1 MDKNRKM
8 TINFNNYEPKTSR
21 EERNRI
27 IEKEF
32 NKEKKNRKPIYNI
45 DRNKTEYSNPRIR
58 LEKRRNNYKEK
69 NLDCLDN
76 NFGEEDNKNFK
87 ILQTMQNEIIDKFD
101 NNKQLELSL
110 NDSTLP
116 KRINEKNFY
125 TSNNNDYNFQ
135 KEKNTYRRQT
145 SREKRKVDDKNN
157 KIYDSEKKEILNK
170 LIKNQKINNQRK
182 KNTNKPLNDLSAS
195 QNLYNEYKMNKMIY
209 HSINNNIPNCFIN
222 NNINNKS
229 LEYRR
234 RKEREGS
241 YKDKNEYIYYDK
253 ERSFNNGRNNDDN
266 KDNKNAGDK
275 KTIKNIRLK
284 NLNFHKNNS
293 SNSIYCSP
301 KKQIYSM
308 NHNKKNKENEQN
320 VNNDENAF
328 CNPKFERSYDNIN
341 RKNLVLNNNDYIYKK
356 CSRNHRNSS
365 LISDSRII
373 SSEFNKNIKILNDN
387 YLIGSTFNSPIPA
400 YDKRHVISQTSSVKK
415 DRRISTQN
423 RSLSKNNKVIIPL
436 NEFRNVDKNKYGTM
450 ENIDEY
456 EDENRPYRRNNK
468 KYFYQLDN
476 NGNNNNKDSNNNN
489 KYFSINNNIYQN
501 KTIERRTKGNKLY
514 DDKDNSFDYNIE
526 NSVNSNDIN
535 YSKYRKNNK
544 NPKNKEK
551 IYIEDNRMQEDEN
564 DNMNQN
570 NKFFKT
576 HYNFGNKT
584 KTRDNFDDNFDN
596 CNNNILNR
604 ISNKKIKTRGVLMN
618 SVKKRQLANSFD
630 CEIDKENGNYK
641 ENNNINGNIHKN
653 SRNSLITQKGKFSD
667 FNEYLNYRSNKND
680 FLNSKYNSKSKN
692 DNASPIIY
700 KTKSKINKIGKGS
713 PKNPLYEND
722 NGKEDASYNLK
733 KNENDYYNKTVE
745 DYYKNKLDKNP
756 NLKFKSQN
764 ESAVGPTPRNS
775 VILYNKRNSQINI
788 PLNNYKNSNS
798 IDTNIQDF
806 SKTYYAK
813 KSSNYSVY
821 HKKNIKSK
829 ISDISSTENKTI
841 KKDQNDNL
849 SMNTSHNSNNNKNSN
864 LNNNKNISNKYIDNM
879 SSSNNENDEIIIP
892 RNESSFSINKPI
904 FNETHCFYKKYYQY
918 NIKKPIN
925 KIYYMKKDIKIKKKN
940 KNNKKKENEENVNNM
955 NNVNNISIVS
965 DNKNDFYSSDISF
978 SNNKAKK
985 KVKNIKETQAEKI
998 LLNGKNIVYDYDSK
1012 DNSEFNFDYETPNSK
1027 NKDNGNS
1034 FKNEKN
1040 NNGIKLNFSDEKN
1053 EDKILLN
1060 NDKDEKEL
1068 LKNNIIKYIPVKEE
1082 ISENKDNMLN
1092 SDIDQIKNEINDK
1105 NISLATKK
1113 LSDLLMKKNDRHFTY
1128 NKEKKKKKF
1137 RRSLTEEQFIL
1148 GYSKLNDIFDKKYS
1162 NKKLKDRANN
1172 INVICNKFNNNLNDK
1187 IEEEEINDIDSDDFE
1202 MNKKAFTYKANK
1214 KNKLFEKLENLN
1226 EKDTKTYKLEK
1237 ILSLKNKDLSL
1248 KDNLLNNEV
1257 KLHIN
1262 DLAEPEYKVGKLNTN
1277 TLKTNNL
1284 IKLYKK
1290 IDSKNY
1296 SKEKEK
1302 GIEDKIIDLL
1312 DILNKENLIF
1322 ISEQLINIIYYDS
1335 KDNNSNKHNN
1345 KIISKNY
1352 IDNINH
1358 FVNIIYHILLNE
1370 DKNMN
1375 LYSQLCNKINYLL
1388 LKENNYKDEN
1398 NLENIII
1405 KEYLKIITNQ
1415 EFINSINNEEFE
1427 NIKNKIIDLSNFIIE
1442 LTSFKLIE
1450 IKKCL
1455 NIIFQLFKEY
1465 EKEFKNNSVK
1475 FLFLEIC
1482 AYIFDSVFE
1491 IILEFPKIEDNIY
1504 NLIDE
1509 VLNKLK
1515 KSLQERKLPN
1525 YLKDKIINIIDKKKQ
1540 KLNKE
1545 DKQDKRIINK
1555 RISGDFNKIEE
1566 IINNNRINRDK
1577 KEENKVN
1584 NNKVFKYEKRIDNI
1598 KDNIEEHEI
1607 KINEDDDSNNNIEKK
1622 EIEDSE
1628 DLISNIKFDKISNNS
1643 NNKYNTFIPNKSNY
1657 DTISEIDINKND
1669 VSAEIKKNYNVTH
1682 KKKSKSRKKS
1692 KSIEKRP
1699 LSISKPINF
1708 KEELNEED
1716 KKIKQEIKDDFEN
1729 YVSFL
1734 ERKRIRRKEDIY
1746 NELNNSF
1753 NWNVID
1759 DLITTKNVRLEE
1771 IIKFFIEICKE
1782 KKIPNDD
1789 IFKANEY
1796 IKTIIEYYLND
1807 LSKNQKDIFH
1817 LNMIEIYMAI
1827 DDLVENGNEECTFMH
1842 EIMGDLLYILL
1853 RNKLYFMK
1861 DLNNFFEKS
1870 KETQI
1875 NIAKVVKYAIIAS
1888 GNSARRYHNDFKYT
1902 KLFNNND
1909 IFNLYVTNKLTEL
1922 KII

>member
-1 MDKNRKM
+1 MDKNRKI
-8 TINFNNYEPKTSR
+8 TINFNNYEPKISR
-21 EERNRI
+21 EEKNRI
-27 IEKEF
+27 TEKEF

-45 DRNKTEYSNPRIR
+45 DRNKTEYNNTRIR
-58 LEKRRNNYKEK
+58 LERRRNNYKEK
-69 NLDCLDN
+69 NFDYLDN

-110 NDSTLP
+110 NDYTLP
-116 KRINEKNFY
+116 RGTNEKNFY
-125 TSNNNDYNFQ
+125 TSNNNDYNYQ
-135 KEKNTYRRQT
+135 KEKNAYRNQT
-145 SREKRKVDDKNN
+145 SKEKRKIANKNN
-157 KIYDSEKKEILNK
+157 KILDSEKKAILNK
-170 LIKNQKINNQRK
+170 LIMNQRINNQRK
-182 KNTNKPLNDLSAS
+182 KNANKPLNDLSAS
-195 QNLYNEYKMNKMIY
+195 QNLYNEYKMNQMVY

-253 ERSFNNGRNNDDN
+253 ERSFNNGRNYDDN
-266 KDNKNAGDK
+266 KDIKNTGEK
-275 KTIKNIRLK
+275 KTIKNIKLK

-320 VNNDENAF
+320 ENNDEKAF
-328 CNPKFERSYDNIN
+328 YNPKFERSYDNIN
-341 RKNLVLNNNDYIYKK
+341 RKNLILNNNDYIYKK
-356 CSRNHRNSS
+356 CSRNHRNSC
-365 LISDSRII
+365 II
-373 SSEFNKNIKILNDN
+373 NDNKIIGNEFNKNNRILNDN
-387 YLIGSTFNSPIPA
+387 CLIGKTFNSPLQT
-400 YDKRHVISQTSSVKK
+400 YDKRNVISQTSSVKK

-436 NEFRNVDKNKYGTM
+436 NEFRNVDKSKYGTM
-450 ENIDEY
+450 ENIDEN
-456 EDENRPYRRNNK
+456 EDENRPCRRNNK

-476 NGNNNNKDSNNNN
+476 NNNNNSDNN
-489 KYFSINNNIYQN
+489 KYFSINNNIYKN
-501 KTIERRTKGNKLY
+501 KTIERRTNGNKLY
-514 DDKDNSFDYNIE
+514 DDKDNSYEYNIE

-535 YSKYRKNNK
+535 YSKYRNKNK

-551 IYIEDNRMQEDEN
+551 IYIEDNRIQEEEN
-564 DNMNQN
+564 DHMNQN
-570 NKFFKT
+570 KKLFKT
-576 HYNFGNKT
+576 LYDFGK
-584 KTRDNFDDNFDN
+584 KIKSRDNFGDNVN
-596 CNNNILNR
+596 INNNNILN
-604 ISNKKIKTRGVLMN
+604 SNKKIKTRGVLAN
-618 SVKKRQLANSFD
+618 SVKKRQLVNSFD
-630 CEIDKENGNYK
+630 CEIDNENQNYK
-641 ENNNINGNIHKN
+641 EKNNINGNIHKN

-667 FNEYLNYRSNKND
+667 FNEYLNYRSKKND
-680 FLNSKYNSKSKN
+680 FLNSKYNSKPIKK
-692 DNASPIIY
+692 NASPIIY

-713 PKNPLYEND
+713 PLNPYYEND
-722 NGKEDASYNLK
+722 NDKEEVSYSLK

-745 DYYKNKLDKNP
+745 DYYKNKLECKP
-756 NLKFKSQN
+756 NSKFKSKN

-775 VILYNKRNSQINI
+775 VIVYNKRNSQNNI
-788 PLNNYKNSNS
+788 PLNNSKNSNS
-798 IDTNIQDF
+798 IDTNIPDF
-806 SKTYYAK
+806 NKTYYPK
-813 KSSNYSVY
+813 KSSNNSIY

-829 ISDISSTENKTI
+829 ISDISSTTENKTI

-849 SMNTSHNSNNNKNSN
+849 SMNSSHNSNNNKNSN
-864 LNNNKNISNKYIDNM
+864 LNNNKNISNKCTDNM

-904 FNETHCFYKKYYQY
+904 FIETHCFYKKYYQY

-925 KIYYMKKDIKIKKKN
+925 KIYYMKKDIKINKKN
-940 KNNKKKENEENVNNM
+940 KNNKKKENEENVNNL
-955 NNVNNISIVS
+955 NNISIAS
-965 DNKNDFYSSDISF
+965 ENKNDFNSSNISF
-978 SNNKAKK
+978 SNNKTKK
-985 KVKNIKETQAEKI
+985 KPKNIKETQTEKI

-1012 DNSEFNFDYETPNSK
+1012 DNSEFNFEYETPNNK
-1027 NKDNGNS
+1027 NKDNGNN

-1040 NNGIKLNFSDEKN
+1040 NNGIKLNFSEEKN
-1053 EDKILLN
+1053 EDKILIN

-1068 LKNNIIKYIPVKEE
+1068 LKKNIIKYIPVKEE
-1082 ISENKDNMLN
+1082 TSEYKDYLLSADRIIN
-1092 SDIDQIKNEINDK
+1092 SDIGQIKNEINDK

-1113 LSDLLMKKNDRHFTY
+1113 LNDLLMKKNDRHFTY
-1128 NKEKKKKKF
+1128 NQEKKKKKF
-1137 RRSLTEEQFIL
+1137 RRSLTEEKFIL

-1162 NKKLKDRANN
+1162 NKKLKDRTNN
-1172 INVICNKFNNNLNDK
+1172 INVICNKFNNNINDK
-1187 IEEEEINDIDSDDFE
+1187 IEEEEINDIDNDDFE
-1202 MNKKAFTYKANK
+1202 MNKKAFTYKVNK
-1214 KNKLFEKLENLN
+1214 KNKLFENLENLN

-1257 KLHIN
+1257 KSHIN
-1262 DLAEPEYKVGKLNTN
+1262 DLIEPEYKVGKLNTN

-1290 IDSKNY
+1290 IDNKNN

-1322 ISEQLINIIYYDS
+1322 ISEQLINIIYYDNT
-1335 KDNNSNKHNN
+1335 DNDSNKQND
-1345 KIISKNY
+1345 KIISKKY

-1358 FVNIIYHILLNE
+1358 FVNIIYQILLNE
-1370 DKNMN
+1370 DKDMN

-1405 KEYLKIITNQ
+1405 KEYLKIVTNQ

-1427 NIKNKIIDLSNFIIE
+1427 NVKNKFIDLSNFIIE

-1450 IKKCL
+1450 IKKSL

-1465 EKEFKNNSVK
+1465 EKEYKNNNVK

-1482 AYIFDSVFE
+1482 AYIFESVLE
-1491 IILEFPKIEDNIY
+1491 IILEFPKIEDNIN
-1504 NLIDE
+1504 NLIDD
-1509 VLNKLK
+1509 VLNKLNK
-1515 KSLQERKLPN
+1515 CLQEKKLPS
-1525 YLKDKIINIIDKKKQ
+1525 YLKDKIINIREKRKQ

-1566 IINNNRINRDK
+1566 IINNNRNKKDK

-1584 NNKVFKYEKRIDNI
+1584 NNKIYKYEKRIDNL
-1598 KDNIEEHEI
+1598 KDNIEEQEI
-1607 KINEDDDSNNNIEKK
+1607 KINENDDSNNNIEKK
-1622 EIEDSE
+1622 EIENSE
-1628 DLISNIKFDKISNNS
+1628 DLISSIKFDKISNNF

-1692 KSIEKRP
+1692 RSIEKRP

-1716 KKIKQEIKDDFEN
+1716 KKIKQDIKDDFEN

-1759 DLITTKNVRLEE
+1759 DLISIKNVRLEE

-1827 DDLVENGNEECTFMH
+1827 DDLVENDNEDCTYMH
-1842 EIMGDLLYILL
+1842 EIMGNLLYILL
-1853 RNKLYFMK
+1853 KNKLYFMK
-1861 DLNNFFEKS
+1861 DLNNFFGKS

-1875 NIAKVVKYAIIAS
+1875 NIAKVVKYTIIAS
-1888 GNSARRYHNDFKYT
+1888 RNSAKKYHNDFKYT

-1909 IFNLYVTNKLTEL
+1909 IFNLYVTNKLNEL

>member
-1 MDKNRKM
+1 MDKNKKP

-32 NKEKKNRKPIYNI
+32 NKEKKNKKPVYNI
-45 DRNKTEYSNPRIR
+45 DRNKTEFNNARIR

-69 NLDCLDN
+69 NFDYLDN
-76 NFGEEDNKNFK
+76 NFGEEDHKNFK

-101 NNKQLELSL
+101 NNKDLELSL
-110 NDSTLP
+110 NDSLP

-125 TSNNNDYNFQ
+125 TSNNNYNYDYQ
-135 KEKNTYRRQT
+135 KEKNTFRKQT
-145 SREKRKVDDKNN
+145 SKEKRKVVDKNN
-157 KIYDSEKKEILNK
+157 KIIDSEKKAILNK
-170 LIKNQKINNQRK
+170 LIMNQRINTQKK
-182 KNTNKPLNDLSAS
+182 KNTNKPYDLSSS
-195 QNLYNEYKMNKMIY
+195 QNLYNDYKKNQIIY
-209 HSINNNIPNCFIN
+209 HSINNNIPNSFIN

-253 ERSFNNGRNNDDN
+253 ERSFNNGKNYDDN
-266 KDNKNAGDK
+266 KDVKNAEDK

-301 KKQIYSM
+301 KKKIYTM
-308 NHNKKNKENEQN
+308 NQMKKNIENEQN
-320 VNNDENAF
+320 GNNDENAF
-328 CNPKFERSYDNIN
+328 YNSKFERSYDNIN

-365 LISDSRII
+365 LIKDRKIPG
-373 SSEFNKNIKILNDN
+373 SEFNQNIKTLNDN
-387 YLIGSTFNSPIPA
+387 YLIGKTFNSPIPA
-400 YDKRHVISQTSSVKK
+400 YDKRHIFSQTSSVKK

-423 RSLSKNNKVIIPL
+423 RSLSKNKKVIIPL
-436 NEFRNVDKNKYGTM
+436 NEFRNVDRSKNGTM

-456 EDENRPYRRNNK
+456 EDEDRPLRRNNK
-468 KYFYQLDN
+468 KYFYQLEN
-476 NGNNNNKDSNNNN
+476 NDNNN
-489 KYFSINNNIYQN
+489 KYFSINNNICQN
-501 KTIERRTKGNKLY
+501 KSIERRSNGNKLY
-514 DDKDNSFDYNIE
+514 DDKENSFE
-526 NSVNSNDIN
+526 NNEEISVNSNDIN
-535 YSKYRKNNK
+535 FSKYRNNNK
-544 NPKNKEK
+544 NTKKTEK
-551 IYIEDNRMQEDEN
+551 IYIEDNRMQEDKN
-564 DNMNQN
+564 DNLNKN

-576 HYNFGNKT
+576 QYDFGNKT
-584 KTRDNFDDNFDN
+584 KSRDNFDYNYDNN
-596 CNNNILNR
+596 KNNILNR
-604 ISNKKIKTRGVLMN
+604 IGNKKIKTRGVLVN
-618 SVKKRQLANSFD
+618 SVKKRPLRNSFD
-630 CEIDKENGNYK
+630 WEIDNENGNNQEK
-641 ENNNINGNIHKN
+641 NNINGNIHKN
-653 SRNSLITQKGKFSD
+653 SRNSLITQKGKFND
-667 FNEYLNYRSNKND
+667 FNEYLNYRSNRKD
-680 FLNSKYNSKSKN
+680 FLNSKYNSKSIN
-692 DNASPIIY
+692 TNASPIIY

-713 PKNPLYEND
+713 PKNPYYE
-722 NGKEDASYNLK
+722 
-733 KNENDYYNKTVE
+733 NENDKEEVSYNYKKDENDFYNKTVE
-745 DYYKNKLDKNP
+745 DYYKNKLVYKPNTRFISKNE
-756 NLKFKSQN
+756 N
-764 ESAVGPTPRNS
+764 AVGPNPRNS
-775 VILYNKRNSQINI
+775 VILYNKRNSQNNI
-788 PLNNYKNSNS
+788 PLNNSKNSNS
-798 IDTNIQDF
+798 IDNNIQDF
-806 SKTYYAK
+806 NKTYYAK
-813 KSSNYSVY
+813 KSSTNSVY
-821 HKKNIKSK
+821 HKKNIKNK
-829 ISDISSTENKTI
+829 VSDISSTTENKTI

-849 SMNTSHNSNNNKNSN
+849 SMNSSHNSNNNKNST
-864 LNNNKNISNKYIDNM
+864 LNHNKNISNKYNDNM
-879 SSSNNENDEIIIP
+879 SSSNNENDDIIIP

-904 FNETHCFYKKYYQY
+904 FNETHCFFKKFYQY

-940 KNNKKKENEENVNNM
+940 KNDKKKENEDSVNNL
-955 NNVNNISIVS
+955 SIAS
-965 DNKNDFYSSDISF
+965 ESKNDFNSSNISF
-978 SNNKAKK
+978 SNNKNKK
-985 KVKNIKETQAEKI
+985 KVRYSKEAQTEKI

-1012 DNSEFNFDYETPNSK
+1012 DNSEFNFEYETPNNK
-1027 NKDNGNS
+1027 NKDNGTS
-1034 FKNEKN
+1034 FKNEKY
-1040 NNGIKLNFSDEKN
+1040 NNGIKFNFSDEKN
-1053 EDKILLN
+1053 EDKILIN

-1068 LKNNIIKYIPVKEE
+1068 LKKKIIKYIPVKEE
-1082 ISENKDNMLN
+1082 ASENKDTILSADRIIN
-1092 SDIDQIKNEINDK
+1092 SDIGQIKNEINDK

-1113 LSDLLMKKNDRHFTY
+1113 LNDLLMKKNDRHFSY
-1128 NKEKKKKKF
+1128 NKEKKKKKI

-1148 GYSKLNDIFDKKYS
+1148 GYSKLNDIFDKIYGTKL
-1162 NKKLKDRANN
+1162 LKDRKNN
-1172 INVICNKFNNNLNDK
+1172 INVICNKFNNNINDK
-1187 IEEEEINDIDSDDFE
+1187 IEEEEINDIESDDFE
-1202 MNKKAFTYKANK
+1202 MNKKAYTHKVKK
-1214 KNKLFEKLENLN
+1214 KNNLFEKLEIVN

-1237 ILSLKNKDLSL
+1237 ILSLKNNDLSL

-1257 KLHIN
+1257 KSHIN
-1262 DLAEPEYKVGKLNTN
+1262 NLIEPEYKVGKLNTN

-1290 IDSKNY
+1290 IDNKNN

-1312 DILNKENLIF
+1312 DILNKENIIL
-1322 ISEQLINIIYYDS
+1322 ISEQVINIIYYDIT
-1335 KDNNSNKHNN
+1335 DNNSNKQND
-1345 KIISKNY
+1345 KIISKKY

-1370 DKNMN
+1370 DKDMN

-1427 NIKNKIIDLSNFIIE
+1427 NIKNKILDLSNFIIE

-1465 EKEFKNNSVK
+1465 EKEYKNNNVK

-1482 AYIFDSVFE
+1482 VYIFDSVFE

-1504 NLIDE
+1504 NLIDDI
-1509 VLNKLK
+1509 LNKLNN
-1515 KSLQERKLPN
+1515 SLQEIKLPN
-1525 YLKDKIINIIDKKKQ
+1525 YLKDKIVNIIDKKKK
-1540 KLNKE
+1540 KLNRE
-1545 DKQDKRIINK
+1545 DKQDKRIISK
-1555 RISGDFNKIEE
+1555 RISEDLNKIDE
-1566 IINNNRINRDK
+1566 IINNSIINKDK
-1577 KEENKVN
+1577 KEENKI
-1584 NNKVFKYEKRIDNI
+1584 NNKIYKYEKRIEN
-1598 KDNIEEHEI
+1598 KTENNEEPEI
-1607 KINEDDDSNNNIEKK
+1607 KINEDDDLNNNNDKI
-1622 EIEDSE
+1622 EIEDTE

-1643 NNKYNTFIPNKSNY
+1643 NNRFNTFIPKKSNY

-1692 KSIEKRP
+1692 RSLEKRT

-1729 YVSFL
+1729 YFTFL

-1759 DLITTKNVRLEE
+1759 DLISNKNVRIEE

-1782 KKIPNDD
+1782 KKISNDD
-1789 IFKANEY
+1789 IFKAGEY
-1796 IKTIIEYYLND
+1796 IRTIIEYYLND

-1827 DDLVENGNEECTFMH
+1827 DDLVENDNEEYYFMH
-1842 EIMGDLLYILL
+1842 KIMGNLLYILL
-1853 RNKLYFMK
+1853 KNKLYFMK
-1861 DLNNFFEKS
+1861 DLNNFYEKS

-1875 NIAKVVKYAIIAS
+1875 NIAKVVKYTIIAS
-1888 GNSARRYHNDFKYT
+1888 GNSAKRYHNDFKYT

-1909 IFNLYVTNKLTEL
+1909 IFNLYVTNKLIEL